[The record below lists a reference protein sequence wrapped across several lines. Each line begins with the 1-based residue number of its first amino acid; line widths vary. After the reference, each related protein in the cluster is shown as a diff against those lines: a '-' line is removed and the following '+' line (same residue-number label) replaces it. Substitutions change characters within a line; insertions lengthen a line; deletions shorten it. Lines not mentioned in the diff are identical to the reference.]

1 MEVISH
7 TFLLLHE
14 KFCKE
19 DVIGW
24 TGGYLPYYLYF
35 YFMVYSLY
43 MVYRRH
49 TVSCTVIARF
59 FFFCKPHFMFLISLL
74 DYRPKVSWYSGKWK
88 KIQLSVYLMYDFI
101 SCQYYRYIY
110 WKIKK
115 TLLLFFIFCNQ
126 LIRCLFFECF
136 NFVQTLGFFFAFIHC
151 RINDK
156 YLEMYRHGDCLITT
170 SHIMVG
176 CDLL

>member
-59 FFFCKPHFMFLISLL
+59 FFCKPHFMFLISLL

-88 KIQLSVYLMYDFI
+88 KIQLSLYLMYDFI

-115 TLLLFFIFCNQ
+115 RCCCFSFFVISWSDAYFLNVSILCKRLFFF
-126 LIRCLFFECF
+126 
-136 NFVQTLGFFFAFIHC
+136 
-151 RINDK
+151 RIYPLSNK
-156 YLEMYRHGDCLITT
+156 W
-170 SHIMVG
+170 
-176 CDLL
+176 